1 MVWFAWYPVFTE
13 QKKVAWLRK
22 VIRVW
27 NPHAD
32 LRCITVYDPGE
43 YVGSW
48 EYHGQ
53 FNWLVAQLVECRT
66 VNAMVAGSIPAQ
78 PAIFKAL

>member
-48 EYHGQ
+48 EYHG
-53 FNWLVAQLVECRT
+53 
-66 VNAMVAGSIPAQ
+66 
-78 PAIFKAL
+78 